1 MFTVGQGVVLKIYF
15 AIFDKVEELD
25 LVGSWEL
32 IGLLAE
38 MKLCEPPK
46 LISLNSM
53 NPSGEHGM
61 RFNADIHFTE
71 NIVPDVLIVPG
82 GSGARLAMED
92 PDVIQYL
99 KETSSQSHSIL
110 SICTGMYL
118 MQRAGLFANKKA
130 TTHWAFLEELKQDNS
145 VEVIEE
151 RYIKDGNIWS
161 SAGVSAGMDMTLAF
175 VADYFDEAVAS
186 EIQLNA
192 EYFPSP
198 KIYGDAA
205 VSNSKVSKYI
215 KKAVK

>member
-1 MFTVGQGVVLKIYF
+1 
-15 AIFDKVEELD
+15 
-25 LVGSWEL
+25 
-32 IGLLAE
+32 
-38 MKLCEPPK
+38 
-46 LISLNSM
+46 
-53 NPSGEHGM
+53 
-61 RFNADIHFTE
+61 
-71 NIVPDVLIVPG
+71 
-82 GSGARLAMED
+82 
-92 PDVIQYL
+92 
-99 KETSSQSHSIL
+99 
-110 SICTGMYL
+110 MYL

-130 TTHWAFLEELKQDNS
+130 TTHWAFLDELKQDTS

-215 KKAVK
+215 KKAVE